1 MKIHSSLTL
10 VPLVL
15 LALSSAL
22 PAALTVPLNPVADAF
37 VSSANASGNY
47 GSAGA
52 VAVSAPGLAKG
63 ELQTLMMFDFAS
75 AKSAFDAEF
84 GAGQWSVSTVSLQLA
99 AANPGNPVFNSSAT
113 GIISVRWFD
122 DDTWTEGTG
131 TPASV
136 GAAGVN
142 FGSLAAL
149 FGSGTQSAGSLAFG
163 GGTSGA
169 NVITLASAGLLAD
182 ILAGSTSSLNFFAG
196 DTVVSGVFNSRN
208 FNSSTNWPVLSVTA
222 IPEPSAGLLMLGGM
236 VTAGLRRRRR

>member
-1 MKIHSSLTL
+1 MKIHSSLTF
-10 VPLVL
+10 VPLAL
-15 LALSSAL
+15 LALSPTL

-37 VSSANASGNY
+37 VTSANTSGNY

-52 VAVSAPGLAKG
+52 IAVSAPGLAKG

-75 AKSAFDAEF
+75 TKSAFDAEF

-99 AANPGNPVFNSSAT
+99 AANPGNPIFNSSAAGT
-113 GIISVRWFD
+113 ISVRWVND
-122 DDTWTEGTG
+122 DSWAEGTG

-136 GAAGVN
+136 GATGVN

-169 NVITLASAGLLAD
+169 NVITLGSAGLLAD
-182 ILAGSTSSLNFFAG
+182 ILAGSTGSLNFFAG
-196 DTVVSGVFNSRN
+196 DSAVSGVFNSRN
-208 FNSSTNWPVLSVTA
+208 FNSSANWPVLSVTA
-222 IPEPSAGLLMLGGM
+222 IPEPSAGLLALGG
-236 VTAGLRRRRR
+236 TLLAGLRRRRR